1 LENGGHRDFVDRTDF
16 KDRTDEGD
24 LVDCTDED
32 DRTGVLPALLGL
44 YSTDGLGRL
53 GDDKPGDDLP
63 HFKGEAVSLRLP
75 LEGAISKPLRE
86 KSLSF
91 PDLVWTAPD
100 VLSSVAL
107 HAKSYSCEGVLLSND
122 AVLRFDDG
130 VLLSAVDG
138 TSDVAIFL
146 RSTSIRLINSS
157 NLINLSLG
165 PLIVIPSS
173 RPQTSSSPT
182 LSVSSRASRHECD
195 ITAESYDLR
204 LLIVLSVSPIPLRHI
219 FVAILARRLL

>member
-157 NLINLSLG
+157 NLINY
-165 PLIVIPSS
+165 
-173 RPQTSSSPT
+173 RRDRSSS
-182 LSVSSRASRHECD
+182 S
-195 ITAESYDLR
+195 
-204 LLIVLSVSPIPLRHI
+204 LRHGRKRH
-219 FVAILARRLL
+219 RRLRSPSRRGRHAMSATSLQNHTICGF